1 MCSRLI
7 QEAFYAGT
15 IFSVLFVI
23 STSVFLNLQSLQIA
37 GLFAFAIS
45 SFNYVFI
52 CWAFWRKDFCCQNRF
67 RRDEYECPSNKSM
80 PLPKGEHIAV
90 QRFRCPKLVTRAV
103 NCHNFKITQAME
115 SKISRST
122 TSSLM
127 RCCPHVST
135 DSYENQTP
143 CVHSGSVKSLMLQ
156 SKTIES
162 QLLSGKLQCLS
173 EDKDCLNLQEDHA
186 ENLDM
191 DHIWVSFWDYLWTMV
206 FVSTSSNCKW
216 IFGIL
221 ILRLREK
228 LHDKQKRNRY
238 LGKFVQSC
246 ESESKSD
253 FCSWIR
259 IFGCWIS
266 SLLHKILEVT
276 IASPAM
282 LDGDSKEVKYAE
294 RVADFI
300 LNSHLVIHFTH
311 MQEEV
316 S

>member
-1 MCSRLI
+1 
-7 QEAFYAGT
+7 
-15 IFSVLFVI
+15 
-23 STSVFLNLQSLQIA
+23 
-37 GLFAFAIS
+37 
-45 SFNYVFI
+45 
-52 CWAFWRKDFCCQNRF
+52 
-67 RRDEYECPSNKSM
+67 
-80 PLPKGEHIAV
+80 
-90 QRFRCPKLVTRAV
+90 
-103 NCHNFKITQAME
+103 
-115 SKISRST
+115 
-122 TSSLM
+122 
-127 RCCPHVST
+127 
-135 DSYENQTP
+135 
-143 CVHSGSVKSLMLQ
+143 
-156 SKTIES
+156 
-162 QLLSGKLQCLS
+162 LS

-238 LGKFVQSC
+238 LGKFVQSF

-253 FCSWIR
+253 FRSWIR

-300 LNSHLVIHFTH
+300 LNSHMVIHFTH

-316 S
+316 SGDMIAEIFMQEFPYVVNDLENPQEMRYLQEDFCCILRLSSGNPNTMIAAFIGNRELTAQDTFLLLTLRALSGHVKLHAMANWGVNPHLGAFGKFQRFLKRMGVITVMFNYYGLILFSRIIRLLD